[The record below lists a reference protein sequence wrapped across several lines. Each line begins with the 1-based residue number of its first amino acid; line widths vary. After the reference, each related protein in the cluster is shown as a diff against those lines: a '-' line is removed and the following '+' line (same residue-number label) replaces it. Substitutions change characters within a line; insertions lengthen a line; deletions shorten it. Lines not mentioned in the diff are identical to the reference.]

1 MKVRQII
8 KILFLEDNEDIINWV
23 TKIAE
28 IYKIKVEIG
37 HKTEDY
43 LNFTKMFRF
52 SCVLCDLALDYKDEG
67 LDIVKLHKKRKL
79 KSKIVAF
86 TSRKIEPDIIKSLG
100 FDSYIDKNSNTLNDF
115 IKNLPS
121 I

>member
-8 KILFLEDNEDIINWV
+8 KILILEDNEDIINWV

-28 IYKIKVEIG
+28 KYKIKVEIG
-37 HKTEDY
+37 HNTEDY
-43 LNFTKMFRF
+43 LNLTKRFRF